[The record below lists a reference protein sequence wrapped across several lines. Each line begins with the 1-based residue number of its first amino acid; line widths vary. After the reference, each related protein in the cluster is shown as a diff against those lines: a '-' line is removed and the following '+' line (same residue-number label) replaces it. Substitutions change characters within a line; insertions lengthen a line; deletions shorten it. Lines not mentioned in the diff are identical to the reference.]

1 MNARRMKTRYE
12 VRVDV
17 FYDLDGNEY
26 HQLYMWATERPGN
39 RIVLR
44 NPAAR
49 VRPPI
54 RQPARDGFNRRGRR
68 AVS

>member
-12 VRVDV
+12 VRIDV

-39 RIVLR
+39 RVVLR

-49 VRPPI
+49 VRTPI

-68 AVS
+68 AIS